1 MCLEVF
7 AIPAQEN
14 RVSAQRLSEVS
25 GLRVEKLKCSHKGAL
40 SFSRDGGCS
49 CSLMSDDADWN
60 KPVWDLE
67 PEILEPLA
75 KALQILGEESG
86 GFSLQAIWIGDSP
99 ETKSEITLTEILQ
112 VVRNNQIRNKHIY
125 MVKAA

>member
-25 GLRVEKLKCSHKGAL
+25 GLRVEKLKGAHKGAL
-40 SFSRDGGCS
+40 GFSREGGCS

-60 KPVWDLE
+60 RPVWDFE

-75 KALQILGEESG
+75 KALQTLGEESG
-86 GFSLQAIWIGDSP
+86 GFSLQAIGP
-99 ETKSEITLTEILQ
+99 RLR
-112 VVRNNQIRNKHIY
+112 VRS
-125 MVKAA
+125 